1 LCAFPPNFKGKGLH
15 IFSLARAKRSGGRFC
30 SLVFCAKE
38 QRDTLCVFFSRGTF
52 KVIGRVQHLIRHGR
66 ETIISG
72 RRRSRKPRR
81 AEGRNRTIAK
91 SFIRGRREEKK
102 TTREEDKKTTSKT
115 TSATLQVDDRELEKR
130 LLLQTQS
137 DGEVDSASFASQHEV
152 DPKRIVGII
161 KSLAASNV
169 VVFSE
174 TDKNTLNL
182 TEEAMSFIE
191 NGSPEARAF
200 DFVKSKGKNGV
211 SLPEFKKLEKT
222 ISEVGFKQAM
232 QQKWLAMD
240 KATNSVVAKVEE
252 ITDTC
257 RTYLRMIKEGKKE
270 EVPAKELDALIKKR
284 KLAKVETWK
293 EYAVKRGP
301 EFALERKKLEHD
313 LTKEMLAN
321 GAWKTATFKEYTLV
335 PGAGNIPASGHVHPL
350 LKVRRA
356 FREIFLQ
363 LGFSEMPTN
372 NFVESGFWNFDTL
385 IQPQQ
390 HPARDAHDTF
400 FMKTPAKANFAP
412 EEYVEKVKK
421 MHEVGGH
428 GSVGHN
434 YAWKREEADKNI
446 LRTHTTAV
454 SARMLHK
461 LAEDG
466 FKPCKLFSIDRVF
479 RNEAVDRTHLAEF
492 HQVEGVV
499 CDKGLTLGDLIG
511 VIRQFFAQLGM
522 TQVRFKPAFNP
533 YTEPSMEIFAF
544 HPMLGKWV
552 EVGNSGMFRPE
563 MLLPMGLPEDVSVI
577 AWGLSLERPTMIM
590 FGIDNIRDLF
600 GSKMQ
605 LQSVK
610 NNQLCPLGLEK

>member
-1 LCAFPPNFKGKGLH
+1 MGAQQSHGDDDPQN
-15 IFSLARAKRSGGRFC
+15 
-30 SLVFCAKE
+30 VAKE
-38 QRDTLCVFFSRGTF
+38 NVAL
-52 KVIGRVQHLIRHGR
+52 
-66 ETIISG
+66 
-72 RRRSRKPRR
+72 
-81 AEGRNRTIAK
+81 
-91 SFIRGRREEKK
+91 RREIEHLHDALLREAEKKKHDQQQHQEDGPKK
-102 TTREEDKKTTSKT
+102 TTTTT
-115 TSATLQVDDRELEKR
+115 TARPTTKMTEQELEKQ
-130 LLLQTQS
+130 LLRDVQRC
-137 DGEVDSASFASQHEV
+137 GGVDSAQFASKTEC
-152 DPKRIVGII
+152 DAKRIVGII
-161 KSLAASNV
+161 KSLAASNMV
-169 VVFSE
+169 IFSE
-174 TDKNTLNL
+174 TDKSKVNL

-191 NGSPEARAF
+191 SGSPEARAF
-200 DFVKSKGKNGV
+200 EHVKKQGGNGV
-211 SLPEFKKLEKT
+211 PLPEFKKLEKT

-240 KATNSVVAKVEE
+240 KATNSVVAKVDE
-252 ITDTC
+252 ITDAC
-257 RTYLRMIKEGKKE
+257 QKYLKLIKEGKKE
-270 EVPAKELDALIKKR
+270 DVPKKELDVLIKKR

-293 EYAVKRGP
+293 EYLVKQGP

-321 GAWKTATFKEYTLV
+321 GAWKTAAFKEYTLV

-412 EEYVEKVKK
+412 EDYVEKVKM

-563 MLLPMGLPEDVSVI
+563 MLLPMGLPEDVNVI

>member
-1 LCAFPPNFKGKGLH
+1 MGAQQSHGDDDPQN
-15 IFSLARAKRSGGRFC
+15 
-30 SLVFCAKE
+30 VAKE
-38 QRDTLCVFFSRGTF
+38 NVAL
-52 KVIGRVQHLIRHGR
+52 
-66 ETIISG
+66 
-72 RRRSRKPRR
+72 
-81 AEGRNRTIAK
+81 
-91 SFIRGRREEKK
+91 RREIEHLHDALREAEKK
-102 TTREEDKKTTSKT
+102 KHDQQQHQEDGPKTTT
-115 TSATLQVDDRELEKR
+115 TTTAARPTTKMTEQELEKQ
-130 LLLQTQS
+130 LLRDVQRC
-137 DGEVDSASFASQHEV
+137 GGVDSAQFASKTEC
-152 DPKRIVGII
+152 DAKRIVGII
-161 KSLAASNV
+161 KSLAASNMV
-169 VVFSE
+169 IFSE
-174 TDKNTLNL
+174 TDKSKVNL

-191 NGSPEARAF
+191 SGSPEARAF
-200 DFVKSKGKNGV
+200 EHVKKQGGNGV
-211 SLPEFKKLEKT
+211 PLPEFKKLEKT

-240 KATNSVVAKVEE
+240 KATNSVVAKVDE
-252 ITDTC
+252 ITDAC
-257 RTYLRMIKEGKKE
+257 QKYLKLIKEGKKE
-270 EVPAKELDALIKKR
+270 DVPKKELDVLIKKR

-293 EYAVKRGP
+293 EYLVKQGP

-321 GAWKTATFKEYTLV
+321 GAWKTAAFKEYTLV

-412 EEYVEKVKK
+412 EDYVEKVKM

-563 MLLPMGLPEDVSVI
+563 MLLPMGLPEDVNVI